1 MTQRAFSK
9 PVPVLFGVGSPL
21 AIYRVCLLS
30 VHVTPVVVREFFFS
44 VPDPTTVLFTHYIIM
59 RHYLYLLPHACDT
72 GGELVPVRNK

>member
-21 AIYRVCLLS
+21 AIYRVCLFERPRDTS
-30 VHVTPVVVREFFFS
+30 RSTRVFFS